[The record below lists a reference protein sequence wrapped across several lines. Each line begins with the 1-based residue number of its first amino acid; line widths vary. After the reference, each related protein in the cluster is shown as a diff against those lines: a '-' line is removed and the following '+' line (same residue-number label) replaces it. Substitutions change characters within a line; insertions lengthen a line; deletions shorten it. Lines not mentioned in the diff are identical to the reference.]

1 VAAAALPG
9 SVTGRGARR
18 GDNAGN
24 ADGRGRR
31 RGDGTGNANGF
42 GTGDAGGGGWAVG
55 DGKRG
60 GGSDIGSGSRSSGAV
75 GRGVGTERDGEGVP
89 AVGRKLCGG
98 ELRASGAISGYDKSN
113 RIIGQGEKYGI

>member
-1 VAAAALPG
+1 MAAAALPG
-9 SVTGRGARR
+9 SVTGRGARC

-31 RGDGTGNANGF
+31 RGDGTGNADGF
-42 GTGDAGGGGWAVG
+42 STRGAGGDGWAVG

-60 GGSDIGSGSRSSGAV
+60 VVTR
-75 GRGVGTERDGEGVP
+75 RDGGVP
-89 AVGRKLCGG
+89 AVGRKLCGS
-98 ELRASGAISGYDKSN
+98 ELRASGAISGYNKSN

>member
-1 VAAAALPG
+1 MAAAALPG
-9 SVTGRGARR
+9 SVTGRGARC

-31 RGDGTGNANGF
+31 RGDGTGNADGF
-42 GTGDAGGGGWAVG
+42 STRGAGGDGWAVG

-60 GGSDIGSGSRSSGAV
+60 GGSGGAV
-75 GRGVGTERDGEGVP
+75 GRGVVTRRDGGLP
-89 AVGRKLCGG
+89 AVGRKLCGS
-98 ELRASGAISGYDKSN
+98 ELRASGAISGYNKSN